1 MLSKPDIFHLFLLP
15 LFRAKVRLFAFRWSD
30 FQMALIAVTT
40 ARIAPLHFANH
51 ALVTSVI
58 RIAAEAAR
66 FRLRLG
72 GGVALRLRS
81 RRLSVSAPLFPLAD
95 RRPKQEQTM

>member
-58 RIAAEAAR
+58 RIS
-66 FRLRLG
+66 
-72 GGVALRLRS
+72 VALDALRPAATRSEPARPRVLRAGGAGGRL
-81 RRLSVSAPLFPLAD
+81 VGSAA
-95 RRPKQEQTM
+95 